1 MAFHLFATKHS
12 FQLTHVKFV
21 EKIILYGTNRGFLIA
36 LLTAFNSVKYGLKFW
51 LIKILQSE
59 CQSHFTKRKIMTQN
73 LKRIMD

>member
-36 LLTAFNSVKYGLKFW
+36 LLTAFNSVKYGLKF
-51 LIKILQSE
+51 
-59 CQSHFTKRKIMTQN
+59 
-73 LKRIMD
+73 